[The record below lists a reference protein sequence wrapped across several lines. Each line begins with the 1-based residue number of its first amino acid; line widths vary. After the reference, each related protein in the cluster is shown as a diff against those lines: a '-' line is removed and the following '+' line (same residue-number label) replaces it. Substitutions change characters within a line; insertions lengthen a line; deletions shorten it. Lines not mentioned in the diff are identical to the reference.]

1 MTEYY
6 RADHLGSLLR
16 PAEVLEARASYEAAT
31 TSLEALREV
40 EDNAISR
47 ALQLQKEAGMDV
59 FTDGEYRRGSFL
71 SGPAQWL
78 EGFAAPS
85 ESFLREWHGPDGGLV
100 PTRVQVVAGKLDPS
114 GRFTGHES
122 AYMRLHSPGPIKITM
137 PAASLLGHGAFKEG
151 FTDRFYESPAE
162 VQQDLSRIVN
172 NELRSVVEEGIPY
185 VQLDAPNY
193 ATRFFGERRS
203 QQLREQGL
211 DIEKEIED
219 SVRAD
224 NACLEGL
231 PREGVT
237 LGFHLCRG
245 NHRSR
250 WQTEGAYDPVAE
262 RLFSNLQV
270 DRFLLEY
277 DTERSG
283 GFEPLRFIPPGK
295 VVVLGLITTK
305 EGTLE
310 SQDLLLRR
318 IEEASRYVP
327 VENLALSPQ
336 CGFASIDAGNLLTWD
351 DQRRKLE
358 LVSDTARKVWG

>member
-16 PAEVLEARASYEAAT
+16 PAELLEARSFYQAGTA
-31 TSLEALREV
+31 SLESLREV
-40 EDNAISR
+40 EDEAINQ
-47 ALQLQKEAGMDV
+47 ALQLQRAAGMDV

-71 SGPAQWL
+71 GGPAQWL
-78 EGFAAPS
+78 EGFADPS
-85 ESFLREWHGPDGGLV
+85 ESFLREWHGPNGGMV
-100 PTRVQVVAGKLDPS
+100 ATKVQVVAGRLNPG

-122 AYMRLHSPGPIKITM
+122 AYMRKHSPGPIKITM
-137 PAASLLGHGAFKEG
+137 PAASLLSHGAFKEG
-151 FTDRFYESPAE
+151 ITDRFYESPAT
-162 VQQDLSRIVN
+162 VQHDLSRIVN
-172 NELRSVVEEGIPY
+172 NELRSVIEEGIPY
-185 VQLDAPNY
+185 VQLDAPHY
-193 ATRFFGERRS
+193 TTRFLGEQRS
-203 QQLREQGL
+203 RQFREQGL

-219 SVRAD
+219 TVAAD
-224 NACLEGL
+224 NASLEGL
-231 PREGVT
+231 PRDGVT

-250 WQTEGAYDPVAE
+250 WQAEGAYDPVAE
-262 RLFSNLQV
+262 RLFSSLQV

-277 DTERSG
+277 DSERSG
-283 GFEPLRFIPPGK
+283 GFEPLRFVPPGK
-295 VVVLGLITTK
+295 VVVLGLVTTK

-310 SQDLLLRR
+310 AQDLLLRR

-358 LVSDTARKVWG
+358 LVSDTAHKVWG